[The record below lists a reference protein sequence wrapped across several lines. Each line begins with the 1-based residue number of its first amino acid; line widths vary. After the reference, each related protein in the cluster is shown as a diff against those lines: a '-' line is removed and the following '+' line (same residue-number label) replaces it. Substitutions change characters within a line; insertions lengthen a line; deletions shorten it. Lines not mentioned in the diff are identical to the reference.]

1 MNTPRSGVRAT
12 SRRCWPSDNLAREW
26 LVTEDTLTDVSETEL
41 EPALIPGP
49 VPVAPRPLGDL
60 FEKASRQG
68 HGGED
73 IAAVYWSL

>member
-1 MNTPRSGVRAT
+1 M
-12 SRRCWPSDNLAREW
+12 
-26 LVTEDTLTDVSETEL
+26 TEDTLTDVSETEL